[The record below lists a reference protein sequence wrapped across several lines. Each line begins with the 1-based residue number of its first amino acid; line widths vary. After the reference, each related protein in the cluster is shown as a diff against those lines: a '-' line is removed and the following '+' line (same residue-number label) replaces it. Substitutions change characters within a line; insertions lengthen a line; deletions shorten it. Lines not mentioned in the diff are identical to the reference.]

1 MMKFSQWT
9 ATFQLLLARGRFY
22 RETFPHPSRHPVLMD
37 LARFCYAA
45 KSTFHEDPYEH
56 SRREGRKEVWLRIQ
70 EQLRLSPEQMFV
82 LYNHPSVV
90 KTYLEDNNG

>member
-22 RETFPHPSRHPVLMD
+22 REKFPHPTHDPVLMD
-37 LARFCYAA
+37 LARYCYAA
-45 KSTFHEDPYEH
+45 KSTFHKDRDEH
-56 SRREGRKEVWLRIQ
+56 CIREGRKQVWLRIQ